1 MDVSERLK
9 DIRRMGAA
17 LALAAAAAASGWG
30 QSPADSQTGVQSLPP
45 NPPATTKFFPLS
57 EIHRGLQGV
66 AYTVFEGTKPE
77 PMGVEILGVLHNAI
91 GPRQDM
97 ILARLEGAKPQYTGV
112 VEGMSGSPVYI
123 DGKLVGA
130 LAFRIG
136 QFSKE
141 PICGITPIQQML
153 GVEEQST
160 ELRAQGAEDRDQGS
174 ENREQTAAYGVQRTA
189 FSTAEGAVA
198 VASPGDGAGA
208 LNSSLIQP
216 MDTPLVFS
224 GFSAAALALW
234 KEHAPAGLMP
244 VEGIGGSESDEKQPD
259 PLVPGSAVSAV
270 LVRGDLDIAATC
282 TVTYVDPKK
291 MLACGHPITQ
301 FGPVSMPMTKADVVA
316 TLPSP
321 AEAFKIINTTETVGS
336 ITEDRESAIL
346 GEFGKPARMI
356 PVTLHVTPEPG
367 GAAPGVAGA
376 GSAGGTLHFE
386 VIDQPQ
392 VTPMAVMVAVYQ
404 GLMQQNGYSAQTT
417 YRVQGAVKLSG
428 YPEVRLNRLVAPT
441 DTVPANLAAAL
452 ALGERFTKL
461 YDNAAR
467 RTPIE
472 SVDLEVAA
480 IPRRLTAE
488 LESAQASKVE
498 IHAGDTVTLEATI
511 RPWHGDLRNVQI
523 PVTLPANLP
532 EGPVRLLVSDGSTL
546 DRLLQP
552 PQFNAQPLDISATIA
567 QLNSTHPSDRL
578 YVTLLAP
585 EAQAAVD
592 GHTLTAIPLSMA
604 NVLAPLKDNNGM
616 ALNGESAMPMASLPI
631 DAVISGMQVVTLQVE
646 DQ

>member
-1 MDVSERLK
+1 MDVYNYLK
-9 DIRRMGAA
+9 DIRRSFGAVA
-17 LALAAAAAASGWG
+17 VLAAAAF
-30 QSPADSQTGVQSLPP
+30 PAWTQTPAVRPAVTPALPP
-45 NPPATTKFFPLS
+45 APPAVTKFFPLS
-57 EIHRGLQGV
+57 EIRRGQQGV

-97 ILARLEGAKPQYTGV
+97 ILARLEGEKPDYTGV
-112 VEGMSGSPVYI
+112 VAGMSGSPVYI
-123 DGKLVGA
+123 DGRLAGA

-141 PICGITPIQQML
+141 PIAGITPIQQML
-153 GVEEQST
+153 GVEDTGLEP
-160 ELRAQGAEDRDQGS
+160 GAEIARADFDA
-174 ENREQTAAYGVQRTA
+174 TAA
-189 FSTAEGAVA
+189 SAVS
-198 VASPGDGAGA
+198 SPGSAQP
-208 LNSSLIQP
+208 LIEP

-224 GFSAAALALW
+224 GFSQAALQLW
-234 KEHAPAGLMP
+234 REHAPAGLMP
-244 VEGIGGSESDEKQPD
+244 VEGVGGSESNERQPD
-259 PLVPGSAVSAV
+259 PLIPGSAVSAV

-282 TVTYVDPKK
+282 TVTYVDPTRL
-291 MLACGHPITQ
+291 LACGHPITQ
-301 FGPVSMPMTKADVVA
+301 FGPVSMPMTKADVIA

-321 AEAFKIINTTETVGS
+321 LDSFKIIDTTETVGS
-336 ITEDRESAIL
+336 ITEDRQSAIM

-356 PVTLHVTPEPG
+356 PVTLHVSG
-367 GAAPGVAGA
+367 DGA
-376 GSAGGTLHFE
+376 GSADRDGNTLHFE

-404 GLMQQNGYSAQTT
+404 GLMQQNGYSALTT

-428 YPEVRLNRLVAPT
+428 YPTLKMNSLVAPT
-441 DTVPANLAAAL
+441 DTLPANLLTAL
-452 ALGERFTKL
+452 ALGERFIRL

-488 LESAQASKVE
+488 IEGAQVSKVE
-498 IHAGDTVTLEATI
+498 VHAGETVTLEATI
-511 RPWHGDLRNVQI
+511 RPWHGDARNVRV
-523 PVTLPANLP
+523 PLTLPANLP
-532 EGPVRLLVSDGSTL
+532 DGPVRLLVSDGSTL

-552 PQFNAQPLDISATIA
+552 PQFNAQQLDVAATIA
-567 QLNSTHPSDRL
+567 QLNSAHPSDRL
-578 YVTLLAP
+578 YITLLAP

-592 GHTLTAIPLSMA
+592 GHTFSAIPLSMA
-604 NVLAPLKDNNGM
+604 NALAPLKENKGM
-616 ALNGESAMPMASLPI
+616 VLNGESAVPMASLPM
-631 DAVISGMQVVTLQVE
+631 DAVLTGQQLVTLEVE

>member
-1 MDVSERLK
+1 MDVYKRLK
-9 DIRRMGAA
+9 DIRKGMAVAA
-17 LALAAAAAASGWG
+17 FAGFSLASQA
-30 QSPADSQTGVQSLPP
+30 QSVQPVSAPALPA

-77 PMGVEILGVLHNAI
+77 PMGVEILGVLHNAL

-97 ILARLEGAKPQYTGV
+97 ILARLEGAKPEYTGV
-112 VEGMSGSPVYI
+112 VAGMSGSPVYI
-123 DGKLVGA
+123 DGRLVGA
-130 LAFRIG
+130 LAYRIG

-141 PICGITPIQQML
+141 PICGITPIGSMM
-153 GVEEQST
+153 GVEEQHRIPAT
-160 ELRAQGAEDRDQGS
+160 ELAGS
-174 ENREQTAAYGVQRTA
+174 DDTAP
-189 FSTAEGAVA
+189 SE
-198 VASPGDGAGA
+198 PGAGA
-208 LNSSLIQP
+208 VSSGDASGPLIQP

-224 GFSAAALALW
+224 GFSPAALQLW
-234 KEHAPAGLMP
+234 KEHAPLGLVP
-244 VEGIGGSESDEKQPD
+244 VEGVGGSESSEKQPD

-282 TVTYVDPKK
+282 TVTYIDPKK

-321 AEAFKIINTTETVGS
+321 LEAFKIINTTETVGS
-336 ITEDRESAIL
+336 ITEDRESAIM
-346 GEFGKPARMI
+346 GEFGKPAHMI
-356 PVTLHVTPEPG
+356 PVTLRVTRE
-367 GAAPGVAGA
+367 GA
-376 GSAGGTLHFE
+376 GPEQGKELEALHFE

-392 VTPMAVMVAVYQ
+392 ITPMAVMVAVYQ
-404 GLMQQNGYSAQTT
+404 GLMQENTYSAQTT
-417 YRVQGAVKLSG
+417 YHVQGSVKLSG
-428 YPEVRLNRLVAPT
+428 YPSVKLNSLVAPT
-441 DTVPANLAAAL
+441 DALPANLQTAL
-452 ALGERFTKL
+452 ALGERFTRL

-488 LESAQASKVE
+488 IESAHTSRVE
-498 IHAGDTVTLEATI
+498 VHAGDTITVEATI
-511 RPWHGDLRNVQI
+511 LPWHGERRNVRV
-523 PVTLPANLP
+523 PVKLPSNLP
-532 EGPVRLLVSDGSTL
+532 EGPVRLLISDSGTL

-552 PQFNAQPLDISATIA
+552 PQFNAQPLDVAATIA
-567 QLNSTHPSDRL
+567 QLNSVHTSDQL

-592 GHTLTAIPLSMA
+592 GRTLTAIPLSMA
-604 NVLAPLKDNNGM
+604 NALAPLRENKGM
-616 ALNGESAMPMASLPI
+616 ALNGESAVPMASLPM
-631 DAVISGMQVVTLQVE
+631 DAVLTGQQVVTLQVE

>member
-1 MDVSERLK
+1 MDVYKRLK
-9 DIRRMGAA
+9 DIRRATAA
-17 LALAAAAAASGWG
+17 LILTASAAAWSWG
-30 QSPADSQTGVQSLPP
+30 QTPPDAQAGPLNLPP
-45 NPPATTKFFPLS
+45 NPPAVTKFFPLS
-57 EIHRGLQGV
+57 EIRRGQQGV

-97 ILARLEGAKPQYTGV
+97 ILARLEGTKPQYTGV
-112 VEGMSGSPVYI
+112 VAGMSGSPVYI

-141 PICGITPIQQML
+141 PICGITPIHEML
-153 GVEEQST
+153 GVEEQSA
-160 ELRAQGAEDRDQGS
+160 ELRARSTEDS
-174 ENREQTAAYGVQRTA
+174 VQRTA
-189 FSTAEGAVA
+189 FSVPGGTDAGVEAV
-198 VASPGDGAGA
+198 SGPGAGGT
-208 LNSSLIQP
+208 LDSSLIQP

-224 GFSAAALALW
+224 GFSPAALQLW
-234 KEHAPAGLMP
+234 KQYAPAGLMP
-244 VEGIGGSESDEKQPD
+244 VAGVGGSESDENQPD
-259 PLVPGSAVSAV
+259 PLAPGSAVSAV

-321 AEAFKIINTTETVGS
+321 ADSFKIINTTETVGS
-336 ITEDRESAIL
+336 ITEDRETAIL

-356 PVTLHVTPEPG
+356 PVTLHVNGEPSETE
-367 GAAPGVAGA
+367 AAAAGN
-376 GSAGGTLHFE
+376 TLHFD

-404 GLMQQNGYSAQTT
+404 ALMQQNAYSAQTT

-441 DTVPANLAAAL
+441 DTIPANLATAL
-452 ALGERFTKL
+452 ALGERFTRL

-488 LESAQASKVE
+488 IENAQASKVE
-498 IHAGDTVTLEATI
+498 IHAGDTVTVEATI
-511 RPWHGDLRNVQI
+511 RPWHGDLRNVRI

-552 PQFNAQPLDISATIA
+552 PGFNAQPLDVAATIA
-567 QLNSTHPSDRL
+567 QLNSAHPSDRL
-578 YVTLLAP
+578 YVTLLSP

-604 NVLAPLKDNNGM
+604 NVLAPLKDNNSM
-616 ALNGESAMPMASLPI
+616 ALNGESAMPMASLPM
-631 DAVISGMQVVTLQVE
+631 DAVISGVQVVTLQVE

>member
-1 MDVSERLK
+1 MDVCNRMK

-17 LALAAAAAASGWG
+17 LALAAAAAAVGWG
-30 QSPADSQTGVQSLPP
+30 QNPADAHSGAQNLPP

-153 GVEEQST
+153 GVEES
-160 ELRAQGAEDRDQGS
+160 RDQGT
-174 ENREQTAAYGVQRTA
+174 ELAAQSSA
-189 FSTAEGAVA
+189 AEGGVERAALDLPSATAVS
-198 VASPGDGAGA
+198 SPGAGGP
-208 LNSSLIQP
+208 LIQP

-234 KEHAPAGLMP
+234 REHAPAGLMP

-282 TVTYVDPKK
+282 TVTYVDPKR

-356 PVTLHVTPEPG
+356 PVTLHVTPEPS
-367 GAAPGVAGA
+367 GADVGRAGPA
-376 GSAGGTLHFE
+376 SVGNTLHFE

-428 YPEVRLNRLVAPT
+428 YPEVKLNRLVAPT

-488 LESAQASKVE
+488 IESAQASKVE
-498 IHAGDTVTLEATI
+498 IHPGDMVTLNATI
-511 RPWHGDLRNVQI
+511 RPWHGDPRNVQI

-532 EGPVRLLVSDGSTL
+532 EGSVRLLVSDGSTL

-585 EAQAAVD
+585 EAQAAVE
-592 GHTLTAIPLSMA
+592 GHTLSAIPLSMA

-616 ALNGESAMPMASLPI
+616 ALNGESAVPMASLPM
-631 DAVISGMQVVTLQVE
+631 DAVISGLQVVTLQVE